1 MSLYKKLALLFIAT
15 AMILLGST
23 LGIVYTQSQSLIEA
37 QAEQKAVLLIQTIDS
52 ALEAGIPDF
61 QFEAILLHLRQQNP
75 AISSFNI
82 YKLNGYFYDIASTD
96 PNRIGKHAPLVLQ
109 RVLQRG
115 VTVTTMHGDLL
126 HIISP
131 ILINGSTLY
140 SADVEYSMA
149 KDLASTGVLLTRFLE
164 IGVTAA
170 VLTIA
175 VLWAFSRRLLSRP
188 LLSITAAANDIA
200 GGNLQVDLAGLE
212 RRRDEIGMLARSF
225 VRMAEQLTE
234 MLVGISKTADELNA
248 AFQTLVA
255 GGDKTARGAL
265 HVSDVMAHMEREV
278 KTQASLAEKV
288 ARMTGRLSEN
298 VEIVSGMMLQ
308 SAGTEG
314 DETREIRSAA
324 EGLVLQINAL
334 VDATESMQTNVRD
347 LQGGLKTV
355 VSTTNGQLGW
365 IQEAN
370 RSITGLRELA
380 SELQK
385 LTSVFDML

>member
-1 MSLYKKLALLFIAT
+1 MSLYRKLALLFIAT
-15 AMILLGST
+15 AMVLLGST
-23 LGIVYTQSQSLIEA
+23 LGIVYTQSRSLIET

-75 AISSFNI
+75 AIMSFNI

-96 PNRIGKHAPLVLQ
+96 PKKIGKHAPLSLQ

-115 VTVTTMHGDLL
+115 VTVTDMHDGVL

-131 ILINGSTLY
+131 ILIDGNTLY

-149 KDLASTGVLLTRFLE
+149 KDLASTGALLSRFLE

-170 VLTIA
+170 VLTIV
-175 VLWAFSRRLLSRP
+175 VLWVFSRRLLSRP
-188 LLSITAAANDIA
+188 LHSITAAANDIA
-200 GGNLQVDLAGLE
+200 EGSLQIDLAGLE
-212 RRRDEIGMLARSF
+212 RRKDEIGMLARSF

-234 MLVGISKTADELNA
+234 MLSGISRTAEELKA
-248 AFQTLVA
+248 AFQVLVA
-255 GGDKTARGAL
+255 GGDNTARGAL
-265 HVSDVMAHMEREV
+265 HMSDVVTQMGRDIRE
-278 KTQASLAEKV
+278 QAALVEKV
-288 ARMTGRLSEN
+288 VRMAGQLGEN
-298 VEIVSGMMLQ
+298 AETASVQILQ
-308 SAGTEG
+308 SAGVEG
-314 DETREIRSAA
+314 DGAREMRGVA
-324 EGLVLQINAL
+324 EELVLQVSAL
-334 VDATESMQTNVRD
+334 TDAAESMQANVRD
-347 LQGGLKTV
+347 LQERLKTV

-385 LTSVFDML
+385 LTSMFDML